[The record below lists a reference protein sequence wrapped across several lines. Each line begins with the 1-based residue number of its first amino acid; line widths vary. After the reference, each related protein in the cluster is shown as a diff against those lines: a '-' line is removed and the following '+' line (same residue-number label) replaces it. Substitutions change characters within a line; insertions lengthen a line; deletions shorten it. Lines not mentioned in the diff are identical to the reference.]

1 MHVTPLL
8 CPLQL
13 GLGVVVL
20 GRFSLLQLT
29 SSVPWKVTS
38 QLLQCGMLLGLCSC
52 VCVIGL
58 LHWSLCYYRGADFP
72 RHKYAGALLKVEPSA
87 IKLTLA
93 ATWHMMPVLS
103 LILLLLLVIYMDA
116 RYHRYQRYHMM
127 PVLALILLILLVL
140 YMAARYHRYHV
151 MPVLALILTTPT
163 HRPES

>member
-87 IKLTLA
+87 IELTLA

-103 LILLLLLVIYMDA
+103 LILLLVIYMDA

>member
-103 LILLLLLVIYMDA
+103 LILLLVIYMDA

-127 PVLALILLILLVL
+127 PVLALILLILLVF
-140 YMAARYHRYHV
+140 YMAARYHRYHI